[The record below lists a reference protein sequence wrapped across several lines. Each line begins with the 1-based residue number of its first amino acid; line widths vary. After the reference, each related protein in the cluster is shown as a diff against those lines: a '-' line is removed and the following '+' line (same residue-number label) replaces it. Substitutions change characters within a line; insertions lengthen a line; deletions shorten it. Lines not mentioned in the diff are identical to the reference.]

1 MNQNINVILFASLG
15 SFLLIIFCSHFCRY
29 SSLEFIWFIFYFPFC
44 TQIKMAL
51 HRTSRTALLITSMVL
66 MASSINVF
74 GPPYASQDNNDLPT
88 TTAPPPQS
96 CQDRYPCC
104 AAGAPGAAGP
114 NGMNGMHGLPGTYG
128 RLFYKMFSMLFS
140 LSI

>member
-1 MNQNINVILFASLG
+1 MIFFLPSIFTFQS
-15 SFLLIIFCSHFCRY
+15 SFFPIFVFS
-29 SSLEFIWFIFYFPFC
+29 FIWFICYFPFC

-74 GPPYASQDNNDLPT
+74 GPPYASQDNNDPPT
-88 TTAPPPQS
+88 TTAPPSQS

-104 AAGAPGAAGP
+104 VAGPPGAAGP
-114 NGMNGMHGLPGTYG
+114 NGMNGMHGLPGSYG